1 MSLSPGIA
9 ISAAS
14 YEHPKTLLAWNQI
27 KMMMGLGMAIRISS
41 GCGRLLA
48 VGKRAL
54 LSASYCA
61 LFCVP
66 GALASELT
74 EFKLGSD
81 LTIQQAASML
91 HYSGGNDRFRVE
103 VAPNYSEELGFS
115 LKGAAGGYLT
125 DAMAL
130 GLIVEYGENKREYL
144 ANAGIQ
150 FTDELSLVG
159 TVGLLE
165 ENNEYFDGEG
175 RKKVQQMEYGA
186 SFKGAYEI
194 GFLSGFELNG
204 YLADAEADSD
214 SVETGELYGVQLLT
228 DLDLTDTTHVKIGGG
243 YEWLEWD
250 DTNDDDS
257 RWTLSAEAVQQM
269 GDALSLSG
277 HAKLGASEFVY
288 GGGLAFDL
296 SDGGMNTNSLGV
308 NYSYIDGKN
317 GIEDDQRVELSWT
330 IGFGAGPTSSVAAA
344 DITDKSGTIRAA
356 ADVAMVSPANNLLS
370 DVMKRPSY
378 LPERVL
384 ARAEATTCP
393 FRVEDISGNPSL
405 TYVVNYPTQPNPNG
419 WVRISSTTEFT
430 ANQLNG
436 IGPDSFTFTLGSSTL
451 VSSSDSGVLYGRYA
465 TQLLF
470 EPTTGN
476 DKIFTVRANGYL
488 CKFVLDDY
496 LSRP

>member
-1 MSLSPGIA
+1 
-9 ISAAS
+9 
-14 YEHPKTLLAWNQI
+14 
-27 KMMMGLGMAIRISS
+27 MMGLGMAIRISS
-41 GCGRLLA
+41 DRGGLLA
-48 VGKRAL
+48 VSKRAL

-66 GALASELT
+66 GALASEPT

-103 VAPNYSEELGFS
+103 VAPNYSEELGWS

-144 ANAGIQ
+144 ANAGVQ

-175 RKKVQQMEYGA
+175 RKKAQQMEYGA

-204 YLADAEADSD
+204 YLADADADSD
-214 SVETGELYGVQLLT
+214 SVETGKLYGVQLLT

-250 DTNDDDS
+250 DTNDDDN
-257 RWTLSAEAVQQM
+257 RWTFSAEAVQQL
-269 GDALSLSG
+269 GDVVSLTG
-277 HAKLGASEFVY
+277 NAKLGASEFVY
-288 GGGLAFDL
+288 GGGIAFDL
-296 SDGGMNTNSLGV
+296 SDDGMNTNSLGV
-308 NYSYIDGKN
+308 NASYIDGRN
-317 GIEDDQRVELSWT
+317 GIEDDQRIELSWT
-330 IGFGAGPTSSVAAA
+330 FGFGAGPSASVASAEM
-344 DITDKSGTIRAA
+344 TDKSGTIRAA
-356 ADVAMVSPANNLLS
+356 ADVATVFPANNLLS

-393 FRVEDISGNPSL
+393 FTVLDFGAFQNLVYISS
-405 TYVVNYPTQPNPNG
+405 YPG
-419 WVRISSTTEFT
+419 GAYDGKSFVRIASTIPLTSD
-430 ANQLNG
+430 QLNG
-436 IGPDSFTFTLGSSTL
+436 IGADGFTFQLGSSDL
-451 VSSSDSGVLYGRYA
+451 VFAGSNGTSPEFGPMYG
-465 TQLLF
+465 LF
-470 EPTTGN
+470 FDPTTGN
-476 DKIFTVRANGYL
+476 DKIFTARANGYL

-496 LSRP
+496 LS